1 MMLVFDMSMVEQ
13 SSRLCSN
20 TAYIHT
26 LLKNIMSLAD
36 ALFPKT
42 RQRVLGLLF
51 SAPERECYMRE
62 IARMTGVTVSAIQRE
77 LDQLS
82 RAGILLETKRGNQR
96 VFRANPACPLY
107 EELVGFAIKTY
118 GIADLLRE
126 AIRPFHPQ
134 RAFIFGSIANK
145 TDRASSDVDVL
156 VAGDDLDY
164 SGLMNVCLDLQQRI
178 GRTINVKVFR
188 ADEYHRESE
197 KHDSFV
203 ARIQA
208 EPIIELIKGDDH
220 GVEAGQPA

>member
-1 MMLVFDMSMVEQ
+1 
-13 SSRLCSN
+13 
-20 TAYIHT
+20 
-26 LLKNIMSLAD
+26 MSLAD

-51 SAPERECYMRE
+51 SAPERELYMRE

-82 RAGILLETKRGNQR
+82 HAGILLESKRGNQR
-96 VFRANPACPLY
+96 VFRANPECPLY

-134 RAFIFGSIANK
+134 QAFIFGSIANK

-156 VAGDDLDY
+156 VVGDDLDY
-164 SGLMNVCLDLQQRI
+164 SGLMNASLDLQQRI
-178 GRTINVKVFR
+178 GRMISVKVFR
-188 ADEYHRESE
+188 TDEFRREAE
-197 KHDSFV
+197 KIDSFV
-203 ARIQA
+203 TRIGA

-220 GVEAGQPA
+220 GVKAGQPA

>member
-1 MMLVFDMSMVEQ
+1 
-13 SSRLCSN
+13 
-20 TAYIHT
+20 
-26 LLKNIMSLAD
+26 MSLAD

-51 SAPERECYMRE
+51 SAPERELYMRE
-62 IARMTGVTVSAIQRE
+62 IARLVDVTVSAIQRE

-82 RAGILLETKRGNQR
+82 HAGILLETKRGNQR
-96 VFRANPACPLY
+96 VFRANRDCPLY

-145 TDRASSDVDVL
+145 TDRAASDVDVL

-164 SGLMNVCLDLQQRI
+164 GRLMNACLDLQQRI

-188 ADEYHRESE
+188 ADEFRRELA
-197 KHDSFV
+197 KADSFV
-203 ARIQA
+203 ARILA
-208 EPIIELIKGDDH
+208 EPVIELIQGDEH
-220 GVEAGQPA
+220 GIEASQPA